1 MLPNSSSYDLL
12 LAQQNLQQDQL
23 MKSLTERNNQLSAQM
38 MQMLAPRNQAAPVQQ
53 PQAVS
58 QVISERPQFSQQP
71 PSASQP
77 QRVSQPSGGFNFQ
90 SYSDTIGKRESN
102 NNYQAV
108 NTIGFVGKYQM
119 GAAALEDVGLV
130 KPGTAKK
137 GNKALRDPSNWTVP
151 GGLDTFL
158 SKPELQ
164 EEVFGMY
171 TRQNESRL
179 RKAGLITDTTSPD
192 EAAGHLATAHLKGVG
207 GAIRLARGEDNSD
220 AYGTS
225 ASSYFALGRNSQ
237 RSRQA

>member
-1 MLPNSSSYDLL
+1 MNSSSYDLL

-23 MKSLTERNNQLSAQM
+23 LKSLSEKNNQLYSTISQF
-38 MQMLAPRNQAAPVQQ
+38 LAPRNQAAPVQQ
-53 PQAVS
+53 PQVS
-58 QVISERPQFSQQP
+58 QVIAERPQQQFSQ
-71 PSASQP
+71 PSAPQP
-77 QRVSQPSGGFNFQ
+77 QRVSQPQQGGFNFQ

-119 GAAALEDVGLV
+119 GAAALEDAGLV

-237 RSRQA
+237 RLRQV